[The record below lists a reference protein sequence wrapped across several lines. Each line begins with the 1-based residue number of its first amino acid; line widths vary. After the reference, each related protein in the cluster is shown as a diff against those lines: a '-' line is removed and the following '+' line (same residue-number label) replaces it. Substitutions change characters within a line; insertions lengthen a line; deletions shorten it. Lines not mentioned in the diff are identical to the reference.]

1 MMKKC
6 LWKRK
11 FYASYTVE
19 ATYIM
24 AIVLFALSAL
34 IQNGFNKYR
43 EETGIMRLHHMVEQA
58 RGREEDDHRKLD
70 LGGWSVEVKRTK
82 NQIEGSLKTQRW
94 QKRIE
99 KKAHEPENMMR
110 MATIFQTE

>member
-1 MMKKC
+1 MKKR

-34 IQNGFNKYR
+34 IQKGFNKYR

-58 RGREEDDHRKLD
+58 RGWEEDDHRKLD

-82 NQIEGSLKTQRW
+82 NQIEGSLKAQRW